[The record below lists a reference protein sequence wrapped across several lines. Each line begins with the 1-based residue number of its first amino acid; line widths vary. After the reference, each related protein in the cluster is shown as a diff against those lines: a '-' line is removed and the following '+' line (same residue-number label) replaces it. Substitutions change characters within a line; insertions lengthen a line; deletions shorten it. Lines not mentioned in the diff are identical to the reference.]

1 MNTNQMNHTALE
13 PSVEQPSGRTSMAR
27 QIAAATATR
36 RTNHAGSLRRRGNVY
51 WARWR
56 FQRRTFEQSTGVKV
70 SEPNAVRKAMKRLD
84 ELTAPFRLANEIN
97 VQTYLALRLKTLK
110 DAALEAQEKTA
121 MLRLDGAYEAFEKS
135 VRRGKVKDVV
145 LRNYRHLLTELA
157 KALGTDTPMCRVT
170 AASAE
175 KYAEK
180 LAQHYS
186 SCSFNNVIRMIA
198 HVWDVLSEQIKSG
211 MPYAVGPMANPWR
224 GIMMKENDVQPREL
238 LTDTEIAN
246 IEKVL
251 TEQGDRGKS
260 LLLLFKIGKCTGL
273 RIGDCAKLKWEDID
287 FANGIVRVKTQ
298 KTGAKVS
305 IPLLNELRTALE
317 SAESAEQ
324 KTGFVI
330 PKFGAAE
337 ISTMTNRMSAFFE
350 KAGVQT
356 TIRTENGV
364 RARPYKT
371 FHSLRAQFVT
381 MCAEHGVPL
390 EIVQSVVGHTTQRM
404 TEHYMHIRES
414 AVKEAFAK
422 AGVK

>member
-1 MNTNQMNHTALE
+1 MNTNQTNLMENT
-13 PSVEQPSGRTSMAR
+13 RTPMAR

-70 SEPNAVRKAMKRLD
+70 SEPNAVRKALKRLD
-84 ELTAPFRLANEIN
+84 EITAPFRLANEIN
-97 VQTYLALRLKTLK
+97 VQTYLVLRLKTLK
-110 DAALEAQEKTA
+110 DAALEAQEETA
-121 MLRLDGAYEAFEKS
+121 MLRLGGAYEAFEKS
-135 VRRGKVKDVV
+135 VQRGKVKDVV
-145 LRNYRHLLTELA
+145 LRNYRYLLTELA
-157 KALGTDTPMCRVT
+157 KALGADTPMCRVT

-186 SCSFNNVIRMIA
+186 SCTFNNVIRMIA
-198 HVWDVLSEQIKSG
+198 HVWDVLSEQIKGG
-211 MPYAVGPMANPWR
+211 MPYAVGTMTNPWR
-224 GIMMKENDVQPREL
+224 GIMLKKSDVQSREL
-238 LTDTEIAN
+238 LTDIEIAN

-251 TEQGDRGKS
+251 TEKGDKGKD

-287 FANGIVRVKTQ
+287 FANGLVRIKTQ

-305 IPLLNELRTALE
+305 IPLLEELRMALE
-317 SAESAEQ
+317 NAKNKAQ
-324 KTGFVI
+324 RTGFII
-330 PKFGAAE
+330 PQFSMAQTSIMANQ
-337 ISTMTNRMSAFFE
+337 MTSCFE
-350 KAGVQT
+350 KAGVRT
-356 TIRTENGV
+356 TIRTSNGV

-371 FHSLRAQFVT
+371 FHSLRARFVT
-381 MCAEHGVPL
+381 MCAERGVPL
-390 EIVQSVVGHTTQRM
+390 EIVQSVVGHTTRQM